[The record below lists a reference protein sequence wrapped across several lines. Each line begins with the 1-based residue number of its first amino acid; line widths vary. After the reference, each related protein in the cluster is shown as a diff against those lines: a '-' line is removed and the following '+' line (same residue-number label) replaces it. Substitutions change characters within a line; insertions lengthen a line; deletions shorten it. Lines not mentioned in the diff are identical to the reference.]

1 MKRFLK
7 SILLLFFF
15 CNIINAALCQGER
28 QSKKLGYKPPTN
40 VNGLTPVSVELTYQ
54 VQNLFGSI
62 NVIFDAKCTG
72 DLAYQ
77 YKGRE
82 FTFSGADAEVRAVV
96 VKDPVINVLV
106 TGPNGFKKEMKLWV
120 SSGLGGGFFGNS
132 ALIKEALTK
141 EEKDPKNYIITPLQV
156 MSVSY
161 ENVWAIQK
169 ILDEKLRNEKNAA
182 EVVSF
187 IEEGDKAMFRQ
198 NYVEAEDYFLKA
210 RKLDK
215 GNQYAAIQ
223 LEKIKKEKDKG
234 EIKKKFDDLMSAAK
248 SAEAQGDFDNAERLY
263 GEAGT
268 AGQNNNYA
276 QNEANR
282 ISALKT
288 KKKKDIEDQIN
299 QMNEKADKEQKA
311 LKDANDKSDV
321 VTKKA
326 MEEKSDYLKKLL
338 KEKSDSIADE
348 LDKSEKAKFDEKQKT
363 YWKEVEAEEKR
374 KEILEEEKEKVAV
387 AARQR
392 EDAKELQKA
401 EAGMAYDAEKYFES
415 VQDAGALMN
424 KALSISPWQELQLKK
439 EWWDNNPYIQLF
451 ADDLYEKQRR
461 ENHWNY
467 LKKQSEA
474 KGAFYAAKEGYL
486 YAVRFTDRNSDHHEF
501 LLRKIEAC
509 NKEIAFYEKSWKEDF
524 KDEGNRIKFREQSR
538 VMAEAQTRG
547 NNLDKANLAYE
558 ALSYSPN
565 SSAEA
570 VIKKYEL
577 YGRMN
582 MAEQK
587 YKQDMA
593 VAGVTQ
599 SVAIN
604 AILNDDKAVA
614 VVKNGSMLNAF
625 TSFGYG
631 YIPMLMNE
639 TSDVNTPKTTIDKLV
654 VVTTNVGL
662 DAWLYR
668 SKNIDVNLGGF
679 AGIGVMPMKGVSG
692 FYLHYGAKANID
704 FGFKRFKLANTV
716 QWLTRT
722 GTQEVDYDVFRAG
735 NTNSTVQGYNAMGKG
750 KFNYTVLRI
759 GSGFKIDLGDAY
771 DASHILFTV
780 FAEKP
785 GFYTEN
791 IFKNPIFSYQFEWMS
806 KSNLVM
812 NIAYA
817 KNYAI
822 AGEKKYYIPEQ
833 KNGDYFQFQFGKYW
847 TILK

>member
-7 SILLLFFF
+7 PMLLLFIF
-15 CNIINAALCQGER
+15 CSTVSAALCQGER
-28 QSKKLGYKPPTN
+28 QNKRLGYRPPTN
-40 VNGLTPVSVELTYQ
+40 VNGLTPVSVDLTYQ

-72 DLAYQ
+72 DLSYQ

-82 FTFSGADAEVRAVV
+82 FTFSGADAEVRAVI

-141 EEKDPKNYIITPLQV
+141 EEKDPKNYTVTPLQV

-161 ENVWAIQK
+161 ENGWAVQK

-187 IEEGDKAMFRQ
+187 NQEGDKAMLRQ

-215 GNQYAAIQ
+215 GNQYAATQ
-223 LEKIKKEKDKG
+223 LEKIKREKDKVAG
-234 EIKKKFDDLMSAAK
+234 KKKFDDLMGAAK
-248 SAEAQGDFDNAERLY
+248 DAETKGDFDNAERLY
-263 GEAGT
+263 REAGT
-268 AGQNNNYA
+268 AGQNNGHA

-282 ISALKT
+282 IGSLKE
-288 KKKKDIEDQIN
+288 KKKKNIEDQVK

-311 LKDANDKSDV
+311 LKDVNDKSEAAG
-321 VTKKA
+321 KKA
-326 MEEKSDYLKKLL
+326 MEEKNDYVKKIL
-338 KEKSDSIADE
+338 KEKSDSIADA
-348 LDKSEKAKFDEKQKT
+348 LDKAEREKFAEKQKN
-363 YWKEVEAEEKR
+363 YWKEVEAEEKK
-374 KEILEEEKEKVAV
+374 KEMLEDEKEK
-387 AARQR
+387 AAAMARR
-392 EDAKELQKA
+392 KEDKKDLQKA
-401 EAGMAYDAEKYFES
+401 EAGMAYDPEKYFES
-415 VQDAGALMN
+415 VKNANALMN
-424 KALSISPWQELQLKK
+424 KAFSISPWQELQLKR

-461 ENHWNY
+461 ENSWNC

-474 KGAFYAAKEGYL
+474 KGAFYAAKDSYL
-486 YAVRFTDRNSDHHEF
+486 YAVKFTDRNSKHHEF
-501 LLRKIEAC
+501 LLTKIETC
-509 NKEIAFYEKSWKEDF
+509 NKEIDFFERSWKADF
-524 KDEGNRIKFREQSR
+524 KGENNRIKYREQAK

-558 ALSYSPN
+558 AMSYSPN
-565 SSAEA
+565 SSAQA

-582 MAEQK
+582 AAEQQ

-599 SVAIN
+599 SVAIS
-604 AILNDDKAVA
+604 AILNDDKSVA
-614 VVKNGSMLNAF
+614 VVKKGSMVNAF

-631 YIPMLMNE
+631 FIPILMNE
-639 TSDVNTPKTTIDKLV
+639 TSDVNTPKTTIDELV
-654 VVTTNVGL
+654 VVTTDVGL

-668 SKNIDVNLGGF
+668 SKHIDVNLGGF

-692 FYLHYGAKANID
+692 FYLHYGAKTNID

-722 GTQEVDYDVFRAG
+722 ATQEVDHDVFQAN
-735 NTNSTVQGYNAMGKG
+735 NTNSTAQGYNTMGSG
-750 KFNYTVLRI
+750 KFNYNVLRI
-759 GSGFKIDLGDAY
+759 GSGFKIDLGNDY
-771 DASHILFTV
+771 ESSHILLTL

-791 IFKNPIFSYQFEWMS
+791 ILKKPIFSYQFEWMS

-812 NIAYA
+812 NIAYS

-833 KNGDYFQFQFGKYW
+833 KNGDYLQFQFGKYW